1 MSFGLAQRW
10 NCKRLRDGNLSNMEL
25 RKFWGLANM
34 DLHKY
39 KNWKFPQRWNCKS
52 TGEENMEISF
62 LEVGSQK
69 ALGMELFF
77 KDGNTRV
84 SGKDFK

>member
-1 MSFGLAQRW
+1 MEICQTW
-10 NCKRLRDGNLSNMEL
+10 NYESLGVSNLSNMEL
-25 RKFWGLANM
+25 
-34 DLHKY
+34 HKY
-39 KNWKFPQRWNCKS
+39 RNWKFPQRWNCKS
-52 TGEENMEISF
+52 TGDENMEISF

-69 ALGMELFF
+69 ALGIELFF